1 MFPSIIVVSWYSVSV
16 VCPAMWSV
24 QRRLFSDVYVL
35 SRTFSIQKD
44 AKDRSS
50 AQALLVSQKT
60 ASHLHVFKSSYARLN
75 YLFYPSLPV
84 VFDAEP
90 SIPEH
95 VWWPAYRPC
104 FLLHYSRISPRHL
117 QVIAMSLPFLF
128 IHLCTEVTQFLL
140 QFQATLNYC
149 PPAKGMTTKCSHA
162 CHLLKGLGKTFGS
175 WCVEL

>member
-60 ASHLHVFKSSYARLN
+60 ASYLHVVSSIIYDLP
-75 YLFYPSLPV
+75 YPPLTV

-90 SIPEH
+90 SIPQH
-95 VWWPAYRPC
+95 VWWPAYRPW
-104 FLLHYSRISPRHL
+104 FLLHYSRISPRH
-117 QVIAMSLPFLF
+117 
-128 IHLCTEVTQFLL
+128 L

>member
-1 MFPSIIVVSWYSVSV
+1 MFPSIIIVSWYSRSV
-16 VCPAMWSV
+16 VWPAMWSV
-24 QRRLFSDVYVL
+24 QRRLFSDVYV
-35 SRTFSIQKD
+35 SSWIFSIQKD

-60 ASHLHVFKSSYARLN
+60 ASYLHVVSSIIYDLP
-75 YLFYPSLPV
+75 YPPLTV

-149 PPAKGMTTKCSHA
+149 PPAKGITTECNHV
-162 CHLLKGLGKTFGS
+162 CHLLKGLVKPLE
-175 WCVEL
+175 VDV